1 MWNSE
6 SDGAS
11 LECARALSSTA
22 VYPPCPRTICENL
35 RLRIRARRIHCLKF
49 AEWQPR
55 EGSSVMK
62 CSICASEEATVHIT
76 QTSGGNS
83 LAIHLCQACAV
94 KMRVND
100 PAGFSLADLLSAVRA
115 AQQTGQK
122 RQEKNLWPISNA

>member
-1 MWNSE
+1 
-6 SDGAS
+6 
-11 LECARALSSTA
+11 
-22 VYPPCPRTICENL
+22 
-35 RLRIRARRIHCLKF
+35 
-49 AEWQPR
+49 
-55 EGSSVMK
+55 MK

-122 RQEKNLWPISNA
+122 RQE